1 MTSHAGSHP
10 IPVAVVLVPV
20 GGGLLVIRRAIQP
33 GNGKLALPGGLI
45 AENETWQQG
54 AAREVREET
63 GITIDPAS
71 LDPFWFTSTE
81 PAPDR
86 VLLFAVSA
94 PPVSVPSFTS
104 DAETSERGIIRGPDG
119 LDEVFAFPLHAKA
132 ARRYFASRGVVSGP
146 NAFTA
151 R

>member
-33 GNGKLALPGGLI
+33 GNGKLALPGGVI

-54 AAREVREET
+54 AAREVRAET

-104 DAETSERGIIRGPDG
+104 SSEASERGIIRGPDG
-119 LDEVFAFPLHAKA
+119 LDDVFAFPLHAKA